1 MKIRINNYEC
11 RKSDGSR
18 DYELLKWY
26 TNPYYGKEQQMIDE
40 GWEKVTN
47 PNGTW
52 GLSKSHKSVHESCFK
67 HHESAYVI
75 AFLEIN
81 HKEPDINLI
90 TVGSRML
97 DIEDMNDFMLVY
109 KLAVEKIK
117 NNNYDKEEEDF

>member
-11 RKSDGSR
+11 RKTNGSY

-26 TNPYYGKEQQMIDE
+26 TNSYYGKEQQMIDE

-52 GLSKSHKSVHESCFK
+52 SLKKGHKNVHESCFK
-67 HHESAYVI
+67 NPESAYVI

-97 DIEDMNDFMLVY
+97 DVEDTNDFLLVY
-109 KLAVEKIK
+109 RLAVEKIK